1 VTEPHRGGWPCLQ
14 TELKKSPF
22 QRFWRICFSEDLIA
36 ENRRYWQ
43 LERGLK
49 LRAALLVFF
58 YYGLAQR
65 SDADKSSAL
74 IILPDVGL
82 AQPSEADK
90 SLPMWVP
97 TRHFIK
103 LVETSRLTTL
113 VKPLHLPASIDISR
127 RESGKYYC
135 YSLDFERSLD
145 EGVPKYCARMR
156 ALLRVSELVWMEHK
170 RRDDGR
176 LCWNLT
182 QSGIES
188 LEDGTMDKLLSGERY
203 GKN

>member
-1 VTEPHRGGWPCLQ
+1 MAMLTDGMNKVAVSTIVEHM
-14 TELKKSPF
+14 F
-22 QRFWRICFSEDLIA
+22 QYFDEDLIA
-36 ENRRYWQ
+36 ENGRYWQ

-58 YYGLAQR
+58 YCGLAQR
-65 SDADKSSAL
+65 SDTDKSSAL
-74 IILPDVGL
+74 IILPEVGL
-82 AQPSEADK
+82 ARPSEADK
-90 SLPMWVP
+90 SLPMWIP
-97 TRHFIK
+97 K

-127 RESGKYYC
+127 KESEKYNDYA
-135 YSLDFERSLD
+135 LDVERSLD

-156 ALLRVSELVWMEHK
+156 VLLRVSELGWMEHK

>member
-1 VTEPHRGGWPCLQ
+1 MRTDGINEVAVSTIVENM
-14 TELKKSPF
+14 F
-22 QRFWRICFSEDLIA
+22 QYFDEDLIA
-36 ENRRYWQ
+36 ENGRYWQ

-58 YYGLAQR
+58 HYGLAQR

-74 IILPDVGL
+74 IILPDMRL

-113 VKPLHLPASIDISR
+113 VKPVYLPASTDITQK
-127 RESGKYYC
+127 ESGKYYD
-135 YSLDFERSLD
+135 YSLDFERSLED
-145 EGVPKYCARMR
+145 ERKFLEYLARMR
-156 ALLRVSELVWMEHK
+156 ALLRLSELGWMKHE

-176 LCWNLT
+176 LCWNIT
-182 QSGIES
+182 KSGIEN
-188 LEDGTMDKLLSGERY
+188 LEEGTMAKLLSGERY

>member
-1 VTEPHRGGWPCLQ
+1 MRTNGINEVAVSTIVENM
-14 TELKKSPF
+14 F
-22 QRFWRICFSEDLIA
+22 QYFDEDLMA
-36 ENRRYWQ
+36 ENGRYWE
-43 LERGLK
+43 LERELK

-58 YYGLAQR
+58 HYGLAQR

-74 IILPDVGL
+74 IIFPDRRL

-90 SLPMWVP
+90 SLPMWIP

-113 VKPLHLPASIDISR
+113 VKPAYLPASIDITQK
-127 RESGKYYC
+127 ESGKYYD
-135 YSLDFERSLD
+135 YSLDFERSLED
-145 EGVPKYCARMR
+145 ETKFLEYLARMR
-156 ALLRVSELVWMEHK
+156 ALLRLSELGWMKHE

-176 LCWNLT
+176 LCWNIT
-182 QSGIES
+182 KSGIEN
-188 LEDGTMDKLLSGERY
+188 LEDGTMAKLLSGERY

>member
-1 VTEPHRGGWPCLQ
+1 MAMLTDGI
-14 TELKKSPF
+14 KKVAVSTIVEHMF
-22 QRFWRICFSEDLIA
+22 QYFDEDLIL
-36 ENRRYWQ
+36 ENGQYWH

-58 YYGLAQR
+58 HYGLVQR

-97 TRHFIK
+97 TRCFIK
-103 LVETSRLTTL
+103 IVEARRLTTL
-113 VKPLHLPASIDISR
+113 AKPLHLPASIDLSR
-127 RESGKYYC
+127 RERGKYYD
-135 YSLDFERSLD
+135 YTVDFERSI
-145 EGVPKYCARMR
+145 ENVHKYLPRMWIM
-156 ALLRVSELVWMEHK
+156 LRISELGWVEHE

-176 LCWNLT
+176 LRWKPT
-182 QSGIES
+182 QSGIEN
-188 LEDGTMDKLLSGERY
+188 LEDGTMEKLFADERY

>member
-1 VTEPHRGGWPCLQ
+1 MRTNGINEVAVSTIVENM
-14 TELKKSPF
+14 F
-22 QRFWRICFSEDLIA
+22 QYFDEDLMA
-36 ENRRYWQ
+36 ENRRYWE

-58 YYGLAQR
+58 HYGLAQR

-74 IILPDVGL
+74 IILPDRRL

-90 SLPMWVP
+90 SLPMWIP

-113 VKPLHLPASIDISR
+113 VKPVYLPASIDISR
-127 RESGKYYC
+127 RESGKYYD

-156 ALLRVSELVWMEHK
+156 ALLRVSELGWVEHK

-188 LEDGTMDKLLSGERY
+188 SEDGTMAKLLSGERY

>member
-1 VTEPHRGGWPCLQ
+1 MAMLTDGI
-14 TELKKSPF
+14 KKVAVSTIVEHMF
-22 QRFWRICFSEDLIA
+22 QYFDEDLIL
-36 ENRRYWQ
+36 ENGQYWH

-58 YYGLAQR
+58 HYGLVQR

-97 TRHFIK
+97 TRCFIK
-103 LVETSRLTTL
+103 IVEARRLTTL
-113 VKPLHLPASIDISR
+113 VKPLHLPASIDLSR
-127 RESGKYYC
+127 RERGRYYD

-156 ALLRVSELVWMEHK
+156 ALLRVSELGWMEHK